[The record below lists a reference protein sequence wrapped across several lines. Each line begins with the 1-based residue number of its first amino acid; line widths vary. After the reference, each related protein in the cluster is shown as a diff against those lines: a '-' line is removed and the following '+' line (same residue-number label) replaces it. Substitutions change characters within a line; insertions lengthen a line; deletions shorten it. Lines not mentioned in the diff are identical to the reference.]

1 MTIPALPAL
10 NRASPTFRSDLDDY
24 FLTKLPATTGAI
36 NDAILEIDAD
46 VGAAADS
53 ATAAAAGADTATTK
67 AAEAVIS
74 ASASLAS
81 ANSAVLSP
89 GTSATSATSLTIG
102 EGAKTLTIQAGKAF
116 ALGQTVIIA
125 STADATKQMSG
136 ILTAHDSAT
145 GAITVHVATGAFSGS
160 GTFAAWTISLTAAVV
175 ATPVIISAAADIATP
190 IAVSAATD
198 LAFILSIALS

>member
-10 NRASPTFRSDLDDY
+10 SRTSPTFRADLDNY
-24 FLTKLPATTGAI
+24 FLTSLPATTGAI
-36 NDAILEIDAD
+36 NAAILDIDAD
-46 VGAAADS
+46 VIAAADS
-53 ATAAAAGADTATTK
+53 ATAAAVGADTATTK

-74 ASASLAS
+74 ASAALAS

-89 GTSATSATSLTIG
+89 GTSATSATSLVIG

-125 STADATKQMSG
+125 STADATKQMGG

-145 GAITVHVATGAFSGS
+145 GAITVQVATGAFSGS
-160 GTFAAWTISLTAAVV
+160 GTFSAWTVSLTAAVV
-175 ATPVIISAAADIATP
+175 ATPVIIEAAAAIATP